1 MNIFYIILLIYYFEG
16 FIKNISFLEIFWS
29 QDSCYINSHITITN
43 NGYIFNIAKIYVIV
57 YILWMGIIPRYN
69 IFSSSDVI
77 QILTFYIQHFIL
89 FRTVCIDYRW
99 KYLLQTL
106 TSYVFSDK
114 NISMKIEI
122 LVFCNLLKFICY
134 IFYWLMIRC
143 YTISY

>member
-1 MNIFYIILLIYYFEG
+1 MNIFYFILLIYYFVS

-43 NGYIFNIAKIYVIV
+43 NGYIFNIAEIYVIV

-89 FRTVCIDYRW
+89 FATVCINYRW
-99 KYLLQTL
+99 KNLLQTL
-106 TSYVFSDK
+106 TSYVFSNK